1 MTRKITRALARIKL
15 GIEDKLFLGNMDARR
30 DWGHARDYVEA
41 MWLMLQQDTPED
53 FVIATGIQHSVRD
66 FVRLAGQELD
76 MPIHFEGEGQDE
88 KGITE
93 DGRVIVEVEPRYFRP
108 AEVETLLGDPS
119 KAKEKLGWTAK
130 TGFEDFDERYQIRSH

>member
-1 MTRKITRALARIKL
+1 
-15 GIEDKLFLGNMDARR
+15 MDARR

-41 MWLMLQQDTPED
+41 MWMMLQQDEPDD
-53 FVIATGIQHSVRD
+53 FVIATGEQHSVRE
-66 FVRLAGQELD
+66 FVQLAADELEI
-76 MPIHFEGEGQDE
+76 PLRFEGEGLDE
-88 KGITE
+88 KGITT

-130 TGFEDFDERYQIRSH
+130 TSFEDLVRDMARNDFKIAKREHEMAKD